1 MAIITGLSRDP
12 YTTLFDVFDGVWL
25 SKKAV
30 LWTSVG
36 VLEHP
41 NIPIPIGTYI
51 PCRQCR
57 DGSIPCALNPYA
69 STPPN
74 EEASIGAYGDGDCDR
89 DDQHGMMD
97 HTMHRRSNLLR
108 HDEKMDY

>member
-41 NIPIPIGTYI
+41 NIPIGTF
-51 PCRQCR
+51 PFDSAAMGRSLAR
-57 DGSIPCALNPYA
+57 SIRMPQRPQMRRPALAHMVTVALY
-69 STPPN
+69 
-74 EEASIGAYGDGDCDR
+74 
-89 DDQHGMMD
+89 
-97 HTMHRRSNLLR
+97 
-108 HDEKMDY
+108 